1 MAVTLPWSFCRKTNV
16 EMTLLEHLDSVA
28 KRPAMYVGLVSFV
41 SVRAYLHGLSARL
54 GFTGIKYTREDYLAA
69 AESRGWDP
77 RGNIG
82 IERDFIRRGLSDDQM
97 VQELIAV
104 EAQAYS
110 KVLAR
115 VDARRDPSGSESDGQ

>member
-1 MAVTLPWSFCRKTNV
+1 
-16 EMTLLEHLDSVA
+16 MTLLEHLDSVA

-41 SVRAYLHGLSARL
+41 SVRAYLHGLSAGL
-54 GFTGIKYTREDYLAA
+54 GFFGIKYTRDDYLAA

-82 IERDFIRRGLSDDQM
+82 IQRDFLRKGLSDDQM

-110 KVLAR
+110 RFLTR
-115 VDARRDPSGSESDGQ
+115 VDAGHGPSGSESDGK